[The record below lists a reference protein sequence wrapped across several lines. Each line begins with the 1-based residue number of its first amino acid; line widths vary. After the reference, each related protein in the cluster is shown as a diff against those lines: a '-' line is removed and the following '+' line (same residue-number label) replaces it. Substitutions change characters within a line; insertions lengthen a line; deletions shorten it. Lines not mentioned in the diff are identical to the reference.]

1 MRKEKATM
9 ARVAINGFGR
19 IGRAAF
25 KIILETPELELVGV
39 NDIMPLDNLAY
50 LLKYDTAYGRYEKDV
65 EVGDSALIVDGK
77 EYKFFAE
84 RDPAQLP
91 WDEIDLDIAFECT
104 GIFRTAE
111 DLEKHLAA
119 GAKFVILSAPAKSE
133 GVPTIVHGV
142 NVPEDDS
149 VQYLSCASCT
159 TNCITPVVEVM
170 MRRVGVENA
179 IMTTI
184 HAYTSTQ
191 AIVDGP
197 SKKIR
202 RGRAA
207 AANFVPT
214 TTGAAIAT
222 TKVLPELK
230 GRFDGVAVRAPIP
243 VGSISDIIFVTTR
256 ETSVE
261 EVNDIFREEAASDKY
276 KGILGVAED
285 PIVSSDIVG
294 DTRASVVD
302 VGMTQ
307 VVNGTLVKIMSWYDN
322 EWGFTSQMIREGVR
336 VAKTL

>member
-1 MRKEKATM
+1 MTM
-9 ARVAINGFGR
+9 AKVGINGFGR

-25 KIILETPELELVGV
+25 KIILDTPELELVGV

-65 EVGDSALIVDGK
+65 EAGDSALIVDGK
-77 EYKFFAE
+77 EYEFFAE
-84 RDPAQLP
+84 RNPTQLP
-91 WDEIDLDIAFECT
+91 WGELDVDIVFECT
-104 GIFRTAE
+104 GIFRKEE
-111 DLEKHLAA
+111 DLKKHLEA

-149 VQYLSCASCT
+149 VRYLSCASCT

-170 MRRVGVENA
+170 KRRIGVENA

-214 TTGAAIAT
+214 STGAAIAT
-222 TKVLPELK
+222 TKVLPELE

-243 VGSISDIIFVTTR
+243 VGSISDIIFVTKR
-256 ETSVE
+256 ETSID
-261 EVNDIFREEAASDKY
+261 EVNNIFREEADSDKY

-285 PIVSSDIVG
+285 PIVSSDVIGDSHASIV
-294 DTRASVVD
+294 DL
-302 VGMTQ
+302 GMTQ